1 MQLIGPHEGREF
13 ELLERGEKNVALFY
27 ETFPPQVSDFIARA
41 DFDSLEFNR
50 RFDLAGVETA
60 VPYVILYRNGFEDHA
75 RELLQLINRDAAG
88 FDPAIERRVGEILG
102 YPQPAIEHY
111 IANLPS
117 RSFI

>member
-27 ETFPPQVSDFIARA
+27 EIIPPQVSDFTARV
-41 DFDSLEFNR
+41 DFESLEFNQR
-50 RFDLAGVETA
+50 VDLAGVETA
-60 VPYVILYRNGFEDHA
+60 VPYVILYRNGFEDDA
-75 RELLQLINRDAAG
+75 RELLQLINRDAVG

-111 IANLPS
+111 IASLPPD
-117 RSFI
+117 SF